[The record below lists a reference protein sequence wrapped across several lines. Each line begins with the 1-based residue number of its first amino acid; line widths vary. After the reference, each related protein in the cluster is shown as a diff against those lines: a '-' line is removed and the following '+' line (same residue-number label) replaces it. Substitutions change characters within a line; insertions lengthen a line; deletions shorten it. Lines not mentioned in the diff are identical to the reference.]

1 MEAREEVEKIL
12 ENYVNDINNI
22 DLNTWS
28 GTSREYFTKKATES
42 ITECSN
48 VLSSQLTDLET
59 AIEKYTSWKEA
70 NRYIQ
75 YYDDL
80 LEKFQIPSPGRVDE
94 RNPNSSPKRVIDN
107 YVSKRKSWVNK
118 EAALRNEINTILE
131 KIKTQKLEEKEL
143 TATDSFVKFYKKDY
157 TDASYGNGTTIAE
170 AGGGPLAMAM
180 VISTLTDKEVS
191 PVDAANWSLEHGY
204 RSYGNGTAWA
214 YVEDYAK
221 ENGLN
226 CTQSNVNADS
236 IMTNL
241 KEGNPVVMVIGEGTY
256 TDEGQ
261 FIVLTGV
268 TDDGKIEIVD
278 PGSEEKSKQT
288 YDLDLFVNEGTQQ
301 WVISN

>member
-22 DLNTWS
+22 DPNTWS

-157 TDASYGNGTTIAE
+157 TDASYGNGTTIAS

-214 YVEDYAK
+214 YVEDYAT

-288 YDLDLFVNEGTQQ
+288 YDLDLFLNEGTQQ
-301 WVISN
+301 WIISN